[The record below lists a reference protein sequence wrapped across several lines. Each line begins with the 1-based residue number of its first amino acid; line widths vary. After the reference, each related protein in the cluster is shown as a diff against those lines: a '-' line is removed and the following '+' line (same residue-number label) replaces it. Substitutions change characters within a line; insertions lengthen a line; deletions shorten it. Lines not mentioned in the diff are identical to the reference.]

1 MNNNK
6 EVEILGMTINQKLS
20 YIQHLKFFVEKQ
32 VKN

>member
-6 EVEILGMTINQKLS
+6 EVEVLGMNINQKLS
-20 YIQHLKFFVEKQ
+20 FNQHLKFFVEKQ